1 MLEAAAAAPAERMY
15 WYTLFDLDPNRE
27 AIEGFHVDEN
37 EYHMGLINHYG
48 EKKPAYY
55 RLKEEGAEVKV
66 VGAGGAKSYHSK
78 TGYPVNVDAQADQ
91 VSAVEFDAVVV
102 PGGYAPDMMRR
113 HESMVKLVRE
123 ASQQGKVVAAI
134 CHAGWMLASAGIVK
148 GKKATSFFSIKDDM
162 VNAGAQWVDEEV
174 VVDGNLITSRRP
186 DDIPAFCREIVKS
199 LSKTA

>member
-1 MLEAAAAAPAERMY
+1 MSLKGKRIAILAENNYQEMEL
-15 WYTLFDLDPNRE
+15 WVP
-27 AIEGFHVDEN
+27 
-37 EYHMGLINHYG
+37 
-48 EKKPAYY
+48 YY

-78 TGYPVNVDAQADQ
+78 TGYPVNVDAQAEQ
-91 VSAVEFDAVVV
+91 VSAVEFDAVIV

-113 HESMVKLVRE
+113 HDSMVTLVRE

-134 CHAGWMLASAGIVK
+134 CHAGWMLASAGVVK

-162 VNAGAQWVDEEV
+162 VNAGGQWSDSEV
-174 VVDGNLITSRRP
+174 VVDGNLITSRKP
-186 DDIPAFCREIVKS
+186 DDLPAFCREIVKS

>member
-1 MLEAAAAAPAERMY
+1 MNTLPSAAA
-15 WYTLFDLDPNRE
+15 
-27 AIEGFHVDEN
+27 
-37 EYHMGLINHYG
+37 ING
-48 EKKPAYY
+48 VFWLES
-55 RLKEEGAEVKV
+55 
-66 VGAGGAKSYHSK
+66 AKF
-78 TGYPVNVDAQADQ
+78 G
-91 VSAVEFDAVVV
+91 SALC
-102 PGGYAPDMMRR
+102 
-113 HESMVKLVRE
+113 S
-123 ASQQGKVVAAI
+123 SSKVVAAI